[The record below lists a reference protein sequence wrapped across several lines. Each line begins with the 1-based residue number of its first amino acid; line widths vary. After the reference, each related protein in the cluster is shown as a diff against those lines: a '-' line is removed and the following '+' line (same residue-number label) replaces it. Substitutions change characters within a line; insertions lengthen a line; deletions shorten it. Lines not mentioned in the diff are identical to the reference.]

1 VAQLLRDARIF
12 MLYEGTNGIQS
23 IDLLGRKLSMKKGAA
38 FNALLEE
45 IKKTF
50 ALAKDAEGLEDLT
63 ARLEGFFNTYA
74 EVAAELQAKSRSEEF
89 LTAYAFS
96 YPFMEVTGDL
106 AMAWMLLWRAATATA
121 NKGKKK
127 KDNMFYDGQI
137 KTARFF
143 INQVLSSTAGKLD
156 ALKAFDNAV
165 VEMDDAAFGSK

>member
-1 VAQLLRDARIF
+1 V
-12 MLYEGTNGIQS
+12 
-23 IDLLGRKLSMKKGAA
+23 
-38 FNALLEE
+38 
-45 IKKTF
+45 
-50 ALAKDAEGLEDLT
+50 
-63 ARLEGFFNTYA
+63 FFNTYT
-74 EVAAELQAKSRSEEF
+74 EVAAELQAKSRSDEF

-127 KDNMFYDGQI
+127 KDDMFYDGQI

-143 INQVLSSTAGKLD
+143 INQVLSATAGKMD

-165 VEMDDAAFGSK
+165 VEMDETAFGSK